1 METKLTDSRDELL
14 RAIKR
19 IRVPLSSL
27 VDLKDSIKTNRS
39 KKTEIVEELFINTNQ
54 ISALV
59 DEILLGMYRN
69 QIENQ
74 IPLIFDLY
82 AKVPRIRNICETKIN
97 PSAISKSDKL
107 WLMDIEKIVLNE
119 INKSEVNLI
128 RLAYQVSVSE
138 RQLHRNIKKFL
149 GLTPNNYIRILK
161 LHKAKQHLEE
171 FTFRTIAEVS
181 YAVGFNDAH
190 YFSKIFF
197 DQYGIKPKDIIRS

>member
-1 METKLTDSRDELL
+1 M

-19 IRVPLSSL
+19 IRGPLSSL
-27 VDLKDSIKTNRS
+27 VNLKDSIKTNRS
-39 KKTEIVEELFINTNQ
+39 KKTEIVEELFVNTNQ
-54 ISALV
+54 IAALV
-59 DEILLGMYRN
+59 DEILVGIYRN
-69 QIENQ
+69 QVETQ
-74 IPLIFDLY
+74 LPLIFDLY
-82 AKVPRIRNICETKIN
+82 YKVPRIRNICENEIN

-128 RLAYQVSVSE
+128 KLAYQVSVSE

-161 LHKAKQHLEE
+161 LHRAKQHLEE
-171 FTFRTIAEVS
+171 FTYRTISEVS

-197 DQYGIKPKDIIRS
+197 DQYGVKPKDVIRSW